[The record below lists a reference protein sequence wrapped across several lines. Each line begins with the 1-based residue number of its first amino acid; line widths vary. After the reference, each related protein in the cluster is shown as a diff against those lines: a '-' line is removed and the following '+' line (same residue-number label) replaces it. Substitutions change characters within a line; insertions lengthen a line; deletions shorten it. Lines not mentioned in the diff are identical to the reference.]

1 MKSQPE
7 VKPALDIVVTIATDI
22 EQQPLRKGG
31 LTEYAE
37 AASTVNAVGAVD
49 GLPVR
54 MKGVGHCESVGFED
68 PHEQI
73 TIEKRGWY
81 LYQRT
86 GMKKAA
92 LNMGIVA
99 YRANQLTPRLWV
111 SYYTLLAIPENLA
124 SGKVPTLNAAP
135 A

>member
-1 MKSQPE
+1 VRALALKILTSKSQE
-7 VKPALDIVVTIATDI
+7 K
-22 EQQPLRKGG
+22 
-31 LTEYAE
+31 
-37 AASTVNAVGAVD
+37 
-49 GLPVR
+49 
-54 MKGVGHCESVGFED
+54 
-68 PHEQI
+68 
-73 TIEKRGWY
+73 KRGWY

-86 GMKKAA
+86 EMKKAA
-92 LNMGIVA
+92 LNMGTVA